1 MLYDLMT
8 ADDDLFV
15 MTSEDVVTVATD
27 VSQEV
32 TADTETTTDAM
43 EAEEDAL
50 TLEAD
55 MKAEDTTE
63 EDPTQEDVKDMVD
76 TIEIAEVTAETTDG
90 TVTENRA
97 VIVDRTQAT
106 EEAQLRLLTGETSN
120 MSLEENALDVQNMD
134 IWLGIVDH
142 RFSSSKV
149 SQLISSSLLSL
160 PKHASFSS
168 PQSIPMTIFS
178 SDMFPMA

>member
-8 ADDDLFV
+8 VDDDLFG

-63 EDPTQEDVKDMVD
+63 EDPTQEDAKDLVD
-76 TIEIAEVTAETTDG
+76 TIEIAEVTAETIDG

-106 EEAQLRLLTGETSN
+106 
-120 MSLEENALDVQNMD
+120 LEGCTTTEFTLCTLKK
-134 IWLGIVDH
+134 IG
-142 RFSSSKV
+142 
-149 SQLISSSLLSL
+149 
-160 PKHASFSS
+160 
-168 PQSIPMTIFS
+168 
-178 SDMFPMA
+178 

>member
-8 ADDDLFV
+8 VDDDLFG

-32 TADTETTTDAM
+32 TADIETTTDAM

-55 MKAEDTTE
+55 MRVEDTTE
-63 EDPTQEDVKDMVD
+63 EDPTQEDVRDMVD

-97 VIVDRTQAT
+97 GIVDRT
-106 EEAQLRLLTGETSN
+106 
-120 MSLEENALDVQNMD
+120 
-134 IWLGIVDH
+134 
-142 RFSSSKV
+142 
-149 SQLISSSLLSL
+149 
-160 PKHASFSS
+160 
-168 PQSIPMTIFS
+168 
-178 SDMFPMA
+178 